1 MRSVLHGVGTVRR
14 GAGAAYRQISRQLQH
29 RIADGEFDAD
39 KRLPT
44 EDELMV
50 EYGVSRHTVRAAL
63 SVLVA
68 DGLVE
73 RFAGRGTYLAERRAE
88 QGGWRIRSLDDIVN
102 ENFPADPEVLDISV
116 LQDSADR
123 EAARALDLDPGAK
136 MMRITAVR
144 RGEGG
149 PLACSQI
156 FVPVEIG
163 RSITPDIETQ
173 LGRQP
178 VVRLIERRLGLRAAR
193 VVQVAMMRRPPAMIA
208 DVLDE
213 PPDQMTIMLLRT
225 YTTRDGEPFE
235 FSRLFGKPDSFQ
247 NVIEFAS
254 QADFDSA

>member
-1 MRSVLHGVGTVRR
+1 MVVHGAASVRR
-14 GAGAAYRQISRQLQH
+14 GAGAAYRQISRELQR
-29 RIADGEFDAD
+29 RIAEGEFDLD
-39 KRLPT
+39 RKLPT

-50 EYGVSRHTVRAAL
+50 AYGVSRHTVRAAL
-63 SVLVA
+63 SMLVA

-73 RFAGRGTYLAERRAE
+73 RFAGRGTYLSERRAE
-88 QGGWRIRSLDDIVN
+88 QGSWRIRSLDDIVN
-102 ENFPADPEVLDISV
+102 ESFPADPEVLDVSV
-116 LQDSADR
+116 LSDRSDR

-156 FVPVEIG
+156 LVPVEIG
-163 RSITPDIETQ
+163 RCIAPDIATQ

-193 VVQVAMMRRPPAMIA
+193 VVQVATMRRPPPIIA
-208 DVLDE
+208 RALDE
-213 PPDQMTIMLLRT
+213 PPDQMTITLLRT
-225 YTTRDGEPFE
+225 YTTRDGQPFE
-235 FSRLFGKPDSFQ
+235 FSRLFGKPGRFQ

-254 QADFDSA
+254 QEGFDGA